1 MSVGRCLG
9 VWVEAMNKHQC
20 DPEPPAQQKQGG
32 ASTDPRSIQN
42 WRLDLP
48 GVGGGRWGQEGG
60 GQGLWKVLD
69 GGAPFR
75 SLMGWEPGLQAR
87 ETMNLGAEGPKVSL
101 TWNTG
106 DSEQFRGRP
115 LVVT

>member
-1 MSVGRCLG
+1 MTPLGPAASPRPGLTLLPASAEKMSVGRCLG

-32 ASTDPRSIQN
+32 ASTDPRSIQK

-60 GQGLWKVLD
+60 GQGLWKVPD
-69 GGAPFR
+69 GVGR
-75 SLMGWEPGLQAR
+75 EGL
-87 ETMNLGAEGPKVSL
+87 P
-101 TWNTG
+101 
-106 DSEQFRGRP
+106 SEA
-115 LVVT
+115 